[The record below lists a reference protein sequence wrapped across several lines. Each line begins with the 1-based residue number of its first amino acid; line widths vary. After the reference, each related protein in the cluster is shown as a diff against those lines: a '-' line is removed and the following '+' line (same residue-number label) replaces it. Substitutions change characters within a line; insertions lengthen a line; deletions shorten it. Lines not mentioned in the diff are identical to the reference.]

1 MKPQALD
8 EMLELCASL
17 ERVEPERR
25 VKLGAWLIERTW
37 TEQNPRLWAAIG
49 RLGARA
55 PAYAS
60 LHHVVATRT
69 AEAWLDHLLREKWS
83 ELATAPRAAMLL
95 ARATGDRTRDVSGEL
110 RDKTARA
117 LEAAGADPSWVLA
130 VREVVPI
137 EDRERG
143 EFFGEEIPAGLRLVD

>member
-1 MKPQALD
+1 
-8 EMLELCASL
+8 
-17 ERVEPERR
+17 
-25 VKLGAWLIERTW
+25 
-37 TEQNPRLWAAIG
+37 
-49 RLGARA
+49 
-55 PAYAS
+55 
-60 LHHVVATRT
+60 
-69 AEAWLDHLLREKWS
+69 
-83 ELATAPRAAMLL
+83 MLL

-137 EDRERG
+137 EDRERA